1 LKHYNHQHYKQE
13 NMNKKYFELSR
24 NHSLHYLEMAFRTD
38 KCALL
43 ESPDGYGKHKGTCG
57 DTVEMF
63 ILVRNERIQA
73 ITFISHGCLN
83 THACANTVVLLTEGK
98 SINEAWSTTPEQV
111 KNYLETLPAED
122 MHCAELA
129 AGALYLALVNYQEHK
144 CFPWKKLYQRR

>member
-1 LKHYNHQHYKQE
+1 
-13 NMNKKYFELSR
+13 MNKKYSELLQ

-43 ESPDGYGKHKGTCG
+43 ESPDGYGKRKGACG

-73 ITFISHGCLN
+73 VTFTSNGCLN
-83 THACANTVVLLTEGK
+83 THVCANTVALLAEGK
-98 SINEAWSTTPEQV
+98 SVNDAWSITPEQV

-129 AGALYLALVNYQEHK
+129 AGALYLALVNYREHK
-144 CFPWKKLYQRR
+144 DFPWKKLYRRK